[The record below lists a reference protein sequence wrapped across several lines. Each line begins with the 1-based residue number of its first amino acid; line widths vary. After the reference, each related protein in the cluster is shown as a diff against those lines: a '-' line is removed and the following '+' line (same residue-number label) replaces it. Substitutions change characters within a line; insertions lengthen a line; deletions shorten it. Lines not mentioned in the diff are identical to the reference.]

1 MPLSY
6 RAATGR
12 LVLKIGLRSHRHHQ
26 QHGPGAPGQP
36 ERYETPDPV
45 RSHAVNVG
53 FHCVRQRTDRHDQ
66 LKLTGNTVLV
76 VLM

>member
-26 QHGPGAPGQP
+26 QRGSCAPGQP
-36 ERYETPDPV
+36 ERNETPDPV
-45 RSHAVNVG
+45 RSDAVKPRIQ
-53 FHCVRQRTDRHDQ
+53 CLRQRTDHHDQ